1 MRKLLIVLVVAIL
14 AAGAALATASCS
26 NKAAVP
32 GAVWANEE
40 VAEYQIIR
48 DNVVVGAM
56 VIRMERLPAGS
67 EVTLNATGETYSIGS
82 SAHGTRVTV
91 TASDSADPDNVWL
104 YAESIMDRFTSV
116 ASYRKMNYG
125 GENYELKAH
134 FSGKYYYYTL
144 NGGKEERI
152 RVGKS
157 GFLDRE
163 HMFTIVR
170 CYDIE
175 AGYSGSYKIAD
186 PFSGEAVKIS
196 VAAAGEVAFSNPVEV
211 VDFAGNSETR
221 ATTLCTAVTFSR
233 TETPQGKPVTVL
245 YSKADGLEAKGDPAS
260 SDAAGGT
267 GSVRVPVQIIEND
280 VTYNLVRI
288 SAK

>member
-1 MRKLLIVLVVAIL
+1 MRKLLIVLVVAAL

-26 NKAAVP
+26 NKVAVP
-32 GAVWANEE
+32 GAVWAQEE

-48 DNVVVGAM
+48 DNVVIGAM
-56 VIRMERLPAGS
+56 VIRLERLPAGG

-91 TASDSADPDNVWL
+91 TASDSANPEDVWL

-116 ASYRKMNYG
+116 ASYRKANYDG
-125 GENYELKAH
+125 VSYELKAH

-144 NGGKEERI
+144 NGGEEERI
-152 RVGKS
+152 RVGNS

-186 PFSGEAVKIS
+186 PFSGEAVKIN
-196 VAAAGEVAFSNPVEV
+196 VAASGEVAFANPVEV
-211 VDFAGNSETR
+211 VNFDGTVEKR
-221 ATTLCTAVTFSR
+221 ATTLCTVVTFSR
-233 TETPQGKPVTVL
+233 TETPQGKPITVL
-245 YSKADGLEAKGDPAS
+245 YSKADGLEAEGDPAS

-267 GSVRVPVQIIEND
+267 SSYRVPVQIIEND
-280 VTYNLVRI
+280 LTYNLVKITAR
-288 SAK
+288 

>member
-1 MRKLLIVLVVAIL
+1 MRKLLIVLVVAAL

-26 NKAAVP
+26 NKVAVP
-32 GAVWANEE
+32 GAVWAQEE

-48 DNVVVGAM
+48 DNVVIGAM
-56 VIRMERLPAGS
+56 VIRLERLPAGG

-91 TASDSADPDNVWL
+91 TASDSANPEDVWL

-116 ASYRKMNYG
+116 ASYRKANYDG
-125 GENYELKAH
+125 VSYELKAH

-144 NGGKEERI
+144 NGGEEERI
-152 RVGKS
+152 RVGNS

-186 PFSGEAVKIS
+186 PFSGEAVKIN
-196 VAAAGEVAFSNPVEV
+196 VAASGEVAFANPVEV
-211 VDFAGNSETR
+211 VNFDGTVEKR

-233 TETPQGKPVTVL
+233 TETPQGKPITVL
-245 YSKADGLEAKGDPAS
+245 YSKVDGLEVTGDPAS
-260 SDAAGGT
+260 ADAAGGT
-267 GSVRVPVQIIEND
+267 SSVRLPVQIIEND
-280 VTYNLVRI
+280 ITYNLVRV